1 MPMAIRRLFD
11 LLPNRKEQKPDRPVL
26 VAKQDHKWRHIY
38 ITEYMEKSD
47 LVSHAFLE
55 LGLLR
60 NDKVAIIASNRPEW
74 NFIDMGTQQMGG
86 VLVPIYPTISQDDY
100 KYILDNADVKCLVL
114 ENTEVLH
121 RLGNIWEELPKIK
134 QVVFIKAKNG
144 IPRIE
149 GCEARV
155 CTMDDLYALGAAHP
169 HTQQLQQLKDSIDS
183 HDVFTM
189 IYTSGTTGFPKGV
202 MLSHANLIT
211 NLEGLKM
218 TPRPYFSRALSFLP
232 LCHIYER
239 MMGYLYQ
246 LLCYTIYYPESV
258 ATVVADM
265 QVARPHMMTAV
276 PRFIEKVYDGIFR
289 KGEKLS
295 GIKKKIFYWAL
306 NLGEQYDLEGT
317 TACYKFKHAVADKLV
332 YKNIRAAFGNC
343 LKIFVSGGSA
353 VQPRL
358 SRFFNGIGMNIY
370 EGYGLTETAPVVA
383 VHNSFQ
389 PGGRKLGTV
398 GLPLPGTE
406 VKVLAENKEIVCRGP
421 HVMVGYYKSPEITHQ
436 VIDKDGWFH
445 TGDTGEFL
453 PTGQLR
459 ITGRLKSIFKTSMGK
474 FVNPEAIEEKFKESP
489 FIQDML
495 VVGENQKFAAA
506 IILPDFN
513 TIKGWQERHTIY
525 CSTHSEIL
533 SDKQTLNRIQRVVD
547 KYNKM
552 FGTTE
557 QIKHYKLIDD
567 EWTEANGC
575 LTPTLKIK
583 RNVVTERCRKDIDAL
598 FS

>member
-1 MPMAIRRLFD
+1 MEIRRLFD
-11 LLPNRKEQKPDRPVL
+11 LLPNRKELQPNRIVFA
-26 VAKQDHKWRHIY
+26 AKQDGAWHY
-38 ITEYMEKSD
+38 IDIKEYIEKSD
-47 LVSHAFLE
+47 LISYAFLE
-55 LGLLR
+55 LGLQR
-60 NDKVAIIASNRPEW
+60 DDKVAIISTNRPEW
-74 NFIDMGTQQMGG
+74 NFTDIGTQQIGA

-114 ENTEVLH
+114 ESPDMLH
-121 RLGNIWEELPKIK
+121 HLGNILTELPKI
-134 QVVFIKAKNG
+134 QHIVFIKAKNG
-144 IPRIE
+144 IPPIKDSS
-149 GCEARV
+149 ARTL
-155 CTMDDLYALGAAHP
+155 TMDDLYALGASHSHAER
-169 HTQQLQQLKDSIDS
+169 LAQLKDSIDS

-189 IYTSGTTGFPKGV
+189 IYTSGTTGSPKGV
-202 MLSHANLIT
+202 MLSHANIIA
-211 NLEGLKM
+211 NLNGLKM

-246 LLCYTIYYPESV
+246 LLCYTIYYPESL

-295 GIKKKIFYWAL
+295 GLKKTIFYWAL
-306 NLGEQYDLEGT
+306 ELGEQYDLDGT
-317 TACYKFKHAVADKLV
+317 TTWYKVKHAIADKLV
-332 YKNIRAAFGNC
+332 YKSIREAFGNC

-358 SRFFNGIGMNIY
+358 SKFFNGIGMNIY
-370 EGYGLTETAPVVA
+370 EGYGLTETAPVVS
-383 VHNSFQ
+383 VHTVL

-406 VKVLAENKEIVCRGP
+406 VKVLPDTKEIICRGP
-421 HVMVGYYKSPEITHQ
+421 HVMVGYYKAPELTAQ
-436 VIDKDGWFH
+436 VIDKNGWFH

-459 ITGRLKSIFKTSMGK
+459 VTGRLKTIFKTSMGK
-474 FVNPEAIEEKFKESP
+474 FVNPETIEDKFKESP
-489 FIQDML
+489 FILDIL

-513 TIKGWQERHTIY
+513 VIKGWQERHTIY
-525 CSTHSEIL
+525 CSTHAEML
-533 SDKQTLNRIQRVVD
+533 ADKQTLDRIQRVVD

-552 FGTTE
+552 FGATE
-557 QIKHYKLIDD
+557 QIKRYKLIDD

-583 RNVVTERCRKDIDAL
+583 RKVVTARCKKEIDAL
-598 FS
+598 FA